1 MDLFFSVSRVPSALQ
16 PALRRGTMNSLQYLS
31 TTLQWRTSLPAH
43 AAGDGDGG
51 PPPEKDSAADG
62 DDQDSIAEEDGL
74 GKQQDTGGGEEE
86 ESTDPSGISLEAQTA
101 AGVSSYVLYSVLF
114 VPRILVYVPICCL
127 LSVLFY
133 PLRKLY
139 QLGLF
144 LVGLDEGDHDHSEYQ
159 DLSVDDADT
168 QTPQPG
174 STSLVSLATPS
185 SADAVS
191 NNGDENASPAKAV
204 SAPSTPSPPS
214 SSSSAKSTGK
224 YAPKSSISTILEES
238 MEFDPDYHEND
249 DYFKS
254 PSDSNPITPSIH
266 LIPDTDTPSKPS
278 KVSRLNYKLLQAV
291 NSTPSL
297 SAGSLEG
304 ANADES
310 GIPATPVPAVSS
322 ASSAASTAAELKPS
336 SDLAPSATLTSASQA
351 KRKKKKKFIFPKL
364 LFDFNI
370 FEPPKLPRK
379 TLVLDLDETLIH
391 SLSRYNSST
400 LNKTKGRSIEVKVM
414 GNLPTLYHI
423 YKRPYVEE
431 FLSVVY
437 QWFDLVCFTASI
449 KEYADPVIDY
459 LEEQVLS
466 NDVMKKSLKKLQ
478 ADPPTRL
485 FKTRYYRNSCIFA
498 EGKGYLKDLSVVLN
512 DESRQPQSRSNSRT
526 RSRASS
532 ISSNVSRSASSKG
545 FDYSKII
552 IIDNSPISYVRHKDN
567 GLMIEGWI
575 NDPEDTELMNLLPLL
590 NSLRFVSDV
599 RCILGLKEGQRAFA

>member
-1 MDLFFSVSRVPSALQ
+1 
-16 PALRRGTMNSLQYLS
+16 MNSLQYLS
-31 TTLQWRTSLPAH
+31 TTLQWRTSRAKH
-43 AAGDGDGG
+43 AAGGDGNGDDG
-51 PPPEKDSAADG
+51 PPPEKDSAVDG
-62 DDQDSIAEEDGL
+62 DDHRIVAEKDGL
-74 GKQQDTGGGEEE
+74 GKQQDKASVEEGD
-86 ESTDPSGISLEAQTA
+86 SVQPLDTPLEVHTA
-101 AGVSSYVLYSVLF
+101 AGLGSYLIYSVLF

-127 LSVLFY
+127 LSVLLY

-139 QLGLF
+139 QLV
-144 LVGLDEGDHDHSEYQ
+144 LVLLGLDEADHDHDHSEYP
-159 DLSVDDADT
+159 DLSVDPADT
-168 QTPQPG
+168 QTPPLG
-174 STSLVSLATPS
+174 STPPS
-185 SADAVS
+185 SPATRFSAATIS
-191 NNGDENASPAKAV
+191 KDEDDDTSPSKAV

-214 SSSSAKSTGK
+214 SSSSSSAKFAGK

-278 KVSRLNYKLLQAV
+278 KVSRLNYKLFQAV

-297 SAGSLEG
+297 STGSLEG
-304 ANADES
+304 ATAEGS
-310 GIPATPVPAVSS
+310 GSPPTSLPAASSTSSAVS
-322 ASSAASTAAELKPS
+322 ATAALKPS
-336 SDLAPSATLTSASQA
+336 SDSTTSATLTSASQT

-370 FEPPKLPRK
+370 LDPPKLPRK

-414 GNLPTLYHI
+414 GSLPTLYHI

-459 LEEQVLS
+459 LEAQVLS

-478 ADPPTRL
+478 VAPPTRL

-532 ISSNVSRSASSKG
+532 ISSNVSRSASSRCL
-545 FDYSKII
+545 DYSKII

-590 NSLRFVSDV
+590 YSLRFVSDV